1 MSGSNVASVAIT
13 KFESEVTNCGGTLR
27 SGDFKTFDSFW
38 NTTLAIPFRFKAGP
52 TSTASMASVAQH
64 HHRSTTKS
72 SNKSFK
78 SRHSTKSALKELSKG
93 KVEKLE
99 KGSRKTPQQHVM
111 SKLDRK
117 NHAKQ
122 HRLNKTEARREE
134 GSVFAGRDS
143 APRTVAVIPL
153 CQDVNVDDVLKS
165 LNDGV
170 EVEDQRP
177 QQRSLSWRIEVP
189 RFKQKV
195 QYITPPRELIAAL
208 DACRVADFVLFVLS
222 AQEEVDALGEQML
235 RCIESQG
242 VSTVITGVSGLDHVE
257 PAKKRPD
264 VLKSLKSYITHFFA
278 SQEKVHDLSNRQDCS
293 NAMRSL
299 CTTMPKGI
307 YWRED
312 RSWMLLDESRLTDEE
327 VTVTGVVR
335 GKSLKV
341 DRLVQVGDW
350 GDFQIEKIVA
360 APLESRQK
368 RVNNMV
374 MTVDSMAADLTLQ
387 KPSEDQDD
395 LAALAPEETVMDDAF
410 TAPSASIA
418 PSEKKAVLL
427 DDHHYFH
434 KDERDEIAAPK
445 RLPKGTSK
453 YQAAWFLGDMSDDG
467 SDMEDV
473 DEEDDEM
480 GIDGAEQADGPAEG
494 HFDDAM
500 PEPTEIGGT
509 EYPQSEMFNDPA
521 PEDED
526 DQLQAYRK
534 QRRDEAEE
542 DREFPDEIELHPGVD
557 ARERLARYRGLKSMR
572 TSAWDTEED
581 KPHEPEVW
589 NRLLE
594 IGDYKSAKNR
604 VLKEALLPDGVKAGT
619 RVRIHLRVGPAQLA
633 QLQALPSPTSVFSLL
648 RHEHK
653 QTGVNCSINLSS
665 EYDGPLKSKT
675 PLILQCGARRLAI
688 SPLFSQPGNTPNN
701 VHKFDR
707 YLHPGRAAVASFIGP
722 LIWGSVPC
730 LYFRPSTPALPRDA
744 VDDLAQALKA
754 PQTTTSLEFIGTGTS
769 LPPSTSRVVAK
780 RIILTGH
787 PYKIHKKL
795 VTVRYMFFNDA
806 DVDYFRALQLWTK
819 RGRSG
824 YMKEALGTHGYFKAT
839 FDGKINPLDAV
850 AVSLYKRVWPR
861 EAKMWTPGTAL
872 ESAADAEKIPDVTM
886 TD

>member
-1 MSGSNVASVAIT
+1 
-13 KFESEVTNCGGTLR
+13 
-27 SGDFKTFDSFW
+27 
-38 NTTLAIPFRFKAGP
+38 
-52 TSTASMASVAQH
+52 MASVAQH

-78 SRHSTKSALKELSKG
+78 SRHSTKSALKEQSKG
-93 KVEKLE
+93 KVDKLE
-99 KGSRKTPQQHVM
+99 KGGRKTPQQHVM

-122 HRLNKTEARREE
+122 YRLHKSESRREE
-134 GSVFAGRDS
+134 GSVFTGRDC

-153 CQDVNVDDVLKS
+153 CRDVNVNDVLKS
-165 LNDGV
+165 LNAGV
-170 EVEDQRP
+170 EVDEARP
-177 QQRSLSWRIEVP
+177 QEASLTWRIEIL

-195 QYITPPRELIAAL
+195 QYITPGRDLIATL

-222 AQEEVDALGEQML
+222 AEEEVDELGEQML

-242 VSTVITGVSGLDHVE
+242 LSTVITGVTGLDLVE

-307 YWRED
+307 HWRED
-312 RSWMLLDESRLTDEE
+312 RSWMLLDDVRLTNEDA
-327 VTVTGVVR
+327 VITGVVR
-335 GKSLKV
+335 GKGLKV

-350 GDFQIEKIVA
+350 GDFQIDKIVA

-368 RVNNMV
+368 RVKLAEMAV
-374 MTVDSMAADLTLQ
+374 DTVEAEQILQ
-387 KPSEDQDD
+387 IPSEDQDD
-395 LAALAPEETVMDDAF
+395 LAELAPEETVMDDAF
-410 TAPSASIA
+410 TVPTASLA

-473 DEEDDEM
+473 DDEDEEM
-480 GIDGAEQADGPAEG
+480 AFGSVEQSDGPAEG

-509 EYPQSEMFNDPA
+509 EYPQSEIFNDPA
-521 PEDED
+521 PEDER

-581 KPHEPEVW
+581 KPYEPEVW

-594 IGDYKSAKNR
+594 ISDYKSAKNR
-604 VLKEALLPDGVKAGT
+604 VLKEALLTDGVKAGT
-619 RVRIHLRVGPAQLA
+619 RVHIHLRADSARLA
-633 QLQALPSPTSVFSLL
+633 QLQSLSSPTALFSLL

-665 EYDGPLKSKT
+665 DHGDPLKSKT
-675 PLILQCGARRLAI
+675 PLILQCGARRLVI
-688 SPLFSQPGNTPNN
+688 NPLFSQPGNTPNN

-707 YLHPGRAAVASFIGP
+707 YLHPGRTAVASFIGP
-722 LIWGSVPC
+722 LVWGSVPC
-730 LYFRPSTPALPRDA
+730 LYFRASTSAPPRDA
-744 VDDLAQALKA
+744 VDDLAQALKV
-754 PQTTTSLEFIGTGTS
+754 PKTSADLEFIGTGTS

-806 DVDYFRALQLWTK
+806 DVEYFRALQLWTK

-824 YMKEALGTHGYFKAT
+824 YVKEALGTHGYFKAT

-861 EAKMWTPGTAL
+861 EAKLWTPGTAS
-872 ESAADAEKIPDVTM
+872 EAAPPAEKAPDVVM
-886 TD
+886 AEE